1 MNKNLLNG
9 VIKSIPKK
17 WNKNEVDIFKKLQN
31 KGLSIKEIAKKL
43 NRTSISVS
51 VKNKRINQKNDN
63 YNTSHRKQK
72 YLLNERFVEIIK
84 PQTIF
89 DVYAGNSFYK
99 NNIKMQNIKVVD
111 NDKDAKNNCDY
122 NLNSIEFLH
131 KFRNKKIDLV
141 DLDPYGSCFEC
152 FDYSL
157 QIAQKGIIITFG
169 EVGHKRW
176 KRSDFVKFRYKIN
189 SLKNFNNKKFIDYVV
204 ERALIFNKRL
214 IPIFEANFKNIL
226 RVYFEIK
233 IIKKSVSGKEYFNVI
248 NTN

>member
-17 WNKNEVDIFKKLQN
+17 WEEKEIQLLQKLKKD
-31 KGLSIKEIAKKL
+31 GLTIKEIAKKL
-43 NRTSISVS
+43 NRTETSISI
-51 VKNKRINQKNDN
+51 KNKRINQNNDN
-63 YNTSHRKQK
+63 YNKSHRKQK

-84 PQTIF
+84 PKTIF

-122 NLNSIEFLH
+122 NLNSLDFLH
-131 KFRNKKIDLV
+131 KFRNNKIDLV

-157 QIAQKGIIITFG
+157 EIAQKGIIITFG
-169 EVGHKRW
+169 ESGHKRW

-189 SLKNFNNKKFIDYVV
+189 SLENFNNKKFVDYVV

-233 IIKKSVSGKEYFNVI
+233 LIKKSISGIEYYKE
-248 NTN
+248 